1 MESKVRVSKH
11 HRQSKQHEIKDSLQ
25 RHLEQVHNQ
34 AGGGLKRK
42 YTSENSASK
51 KRRLTKKD
59 KPDRFYDLSVVSER
73 NLPKFRTKSTAYKVT
88 FKELEVRGL
97 PQILVTLQLLFQ
109 SLIKDMTEFMKTDD
123 LIRMSI
129 QCPELDFPITIPFM
143 KVAQLSAETM
153 LREIERVL
161 QSYEQFVLDSS
172 LEIEITHVDMPKG
185 SGRKTC
191 KFVDIERFL
200 KDKKCIIQIQNYD
213 ELCCARALVTAKANI
228 DKHPKWEDIRKGRLI
243 QKQLALELHEK
254 ANIPLKACDLEDIKQ
269 FQSVMKDCQINV
281 VSQQH
286 FNGIIFQ
293 GPEAEKK
300 IYLYHH
306 NEHYD
311 VITSM
316 PAFLNRSY
324 YCSTCQKGYQ
334 NKEEHKCNNICT
346 SCHKI
351 HDKENKDWIYCKD
364 CNRYFQGDVCFQL
377 HAKKT
382 SQGRSTCTSYYR
394 CTECGQSIN
403 RKMHKKVHQCGEVYC
418 KTCKDYFQPGHLCFM
433 MPLQDGKKL
442 SSIADDDTKLK
453 RNTQDEDPLQVYIF
467 FDFECTQDDLVQC
480 EQGYERSDDSL
491 KCKNCKKSRCGVYE
505 HKPNLCVVHRVC
517 SYCLEHNVNASS
529 TCDTCGKNEIIFSGP
544 NTNDEFCQWL
554 FSGENNGATVLC
566 HNFKGYDSF
575 PILSY
580 LYKNGILPKI
590 IPSGAKNM
598 SVEIPACNIRMIDSL
613 NFLPS
618 ALSKLPK
625 MFGLDELQKG
635 YFPHLFNRQ
644 ENQSVVLEHLPD
656 IKYYNPDGMKVD
668 DREIFLEWYAANAH
682 KKFDFKLE
690 LLKYC
695 QSDVDILRRCCLKFR
710 RLFMAMTTIDSNK
723 DGIDPFEK
731 CITIASACN
740 LVFRKNFL
748 RPETIGIIPAQG
760 YNPEEKHSIKA
771 LKWLRYVSKSK
782 GIHIQHARNGGEK
795 CIGDYRVDG
804 YHKSED
810 GEEIV
815 FEYHG
820 CFWHG
825 CSKCY
830 SKQTVNTVNKMSM
843 ADLHQRT
850 LEKKNYLENQ
860 GYEYISKWECDF
872 DKEIIENIDI
882 KTFVDSVN
890 YVTPL
895 EPRNAFSGG
904 RTEAFKLYHEAKD
917 GEQIKYYDVTSLY
930 PFINKTGKVVLGHPT
945 IITENFDDISKYEGL
960 IKCCVQPP
968 RGLHI
973 PVLPAKINNKLMF
986 SLCRTCTEL
995 QQTTTCLHTNT
1006 ERAITGTWV
1015 TDELKMA
1022 INKGYILEKIYEV
1035 WHFNDVEQYD
1045 PKSKSGG
1052 IFTEYINTFLK
1063 MKQEASGWPSWC
1075 ETEAEKHKYVQ
1086 DYLEKEG
1093 IQLDY
1098 NKIKK
1103 NPGLRSLAKLMLN
1116 SFWGKFGQ
1124 RTNLPQVEYVSDP
1137 SVYFDMLTSDQQE
1150 VTCVNF
1156 VTDEMIEMRWR
1167 NKEEFIEVSGRTNVV
1182 IAAYTTAQA
1191 RLKLYSYLDK
1201 LGDRVLYADTDSV
1214 IFTAKQGEW
1223 EPPLG
1228 DYLGELTDEVPANN
1242 ITHFVTG
1249 GPKNYAYKLQKPYSD
1264 GNQTVCKVRGITLNY
1279 KNALSINFDAVKDMV
1294 TTSEKRNNNCS
1305 G

>member
-1 MESKVRVSKH
+1 MESKVHVSKH
-11 HRQSKQHEIKDSLQ
+11 HRHSKQHEMYECHICGKKFGRKYNLERHLLRHKDDELFQCNECGVLFSRKDNLQ
-25 RHLEQVHNQ
+25 RHLEQVHNYQ
-34 AGGGLKRK
+34 AGRGLKRK
-42 YTSENSASK
+42 VTSEKGATR
-51 KRRLTKKD
+51 KRRMTKKD
-59 KPDRFYDLSVVSER
+59 KPDRFYDLRVVSER
-73 NLPKFRTKSTAYKVT
+73 EPKFRTKSTTYKVT

-97 PQILVTLQLLFQ
+97 PQILKTLQLLFQ

-161 QSYEQFVLDSS
+161 QLYEQFVLDSS

-185 SGRKTC
+185 SGRKSC
-191 KFVDIERFL
+191 KFVDIGRFL
-200 KDKKCIIQIQNYD
+200 KDKKCIIQIQNND

-228 DKHPKWEDIRKGRLI
+228 DKHPKWESIRKGCKI
-243 QKQLALELHEK
+243 QQDMAIELHEK

-269 FQSVMKDCQINV
+269 FQRAMNDCQIHV
-281 VSQQH
+281 VSNEH

-311 VITSM
+311 VIRSM

-324 YCSTCQKGYQ
+324 YCNICQKGYQ
-334 NKEEHKCNNICT
+334 HKEEHKCNNICT

-351 HDKENKDWIYCKD
+351 HEVENKERIYCKD

-394 CTECGQSIN
+394 CKECGQSIN
-403 RKMHKKVHQCGEVYC
+403 RKMHKKEHQCGE
-418 KTCKDYFQPGHLCFM
+418 
-433 MPLQDGKKL
+433 
-442 SSIADDDTKLK
+442 
-453 RNTQDEDPLQVYIF
+453 
-467 FDFECTQDDLVQC
+467 DDLVQC

-505 HKPNLCVVHRVC
+505 HKPNLCVVHKVC
-517 SYCLEHNVNASS
+517 SDCFEHNVNSS
-529 TCDTCGKNEIIFSGP
+529 SRCDTCGKHEIIFSGP

-554 FSGENNGATVLC
+554 FSGENNGATILC

-598 SVEIPACNIRMIDSL
+598 SVEVPACNIRMIDSL

-668 DREIFLEWYAANAH
+668 DRELFLEWYAANAH

-710 RLFMAMTTIDSNK
+710 QLFMAMTTKDSNK

-782 GIHIQHARNGGEK
+782 GIHTQHARNGGEK
-795 CIGDYRVDG
+795 KIGDYRVDG
-804 YHKSED
+804 YHKND
-810 GEEIV
+810 NGEEIV

-830 SKQTVNTVNKMSM
+830 SKQTVNTVNKMTM

-850 LEKKNYLENQ
+850 LEKKSQIENQ
-860 GYEYISKWECDF
+860 GYKYISKWECEF

-904 RTEAFKLYHEAKD
+904 RTEAFNLYHEAKD
-917 GEQIKYYDVTSLY
+917 DEQIRYYDVTSLY

-945 IITENFDDISKYEGL
+945 IITENFDDISK
-960 IKCCVQPP
+960 
-968 RGLHI
+968 
-973 PVLPAKINNKLMF
+973 
-986 SLCRTCTEL
+986 TCTEL
-995 QQTTTCLHTNT
+995 QQTTTCLHTKN

-1015 TDELKMA
+1015 TDELKKA
-1022 INKGYILEKIYEV
+1022 KEKGYIVEQIYEV

-1075 ETEAEKHKYVQ
+1075 ITEKHRQKYIQ
-1086 DYLEKEG
+1086 DYFEKEG

-1098 NKIKK
+1098 KKIEK

-1167 NKEEFIEVSGRTNVV
+1167 NKEEFLETSGRTNVV

-1294 TTSEKRNNNCS
+1294 TTSEKKTITVVDEHKIIKIQKVVGLLLANRAKDYRIVFDKRVIVS
-1305 G
+1305 DYKTLPYGY

>member
-1 MESKVRVSKH
+1 MLSSFFGGGGGSRLSTGFGGGGGGYTSSLYTHSLVNHERGKMESKVPGSKH
-11 HRQSKQHEIKDSLQ
+11 HRQSKQHEMYKCDICGKNFGRKYNFE
-25 RHLEQVHNQ
+25 RHLLRHKDD
-34 AGGGLKRK
+34 ALYRKRK
-42 YTSENSASK
+42 VTTENGATK

-59 KPDRFYDLSVVSER
+59 KPDRFYDLRVVSER
-73 NLPKFRTKSTAYKVT
+73 NLPKFRTKSTAYKVS
-88 FKELEVRGL
+88 FKDIEVRGL
-97 PQILVTLQLLFQ
+97 PQILKMLQLLFQ

-185 SGRKTC
+185 SGRKSC
-191 KFVDIERFL
+191 KFVDIGRFL
-200 KDKKCIIQIQNYD
+200 KDKKCIIQIQNTD
-213 ELCCARALVTAKANI
+213 ELCCARALITAKANI

-243 QKQLALELHEK
+243 QKQLAIELHEK

-269 FQSVMKDCQINV
+269 FQSVMNDCQIHV

-403 RKMHKKVHQCGEVYC
+403 RKMHKKVHQCE
-418 KTCKDYFQPGHLCFM
+418 K
-433 MPLQDGKKL
+433 
-442 SSIADDDTKLK
+442 
-453 RNTQDEDPLQVYIF
+453 
-467 FDFECTQDDLVQC
+467 DDLVQC

-517 SYCLEHNVNASS
+517 SGCLEQNINSSS

-544 NTNDEFCQWL
+544 NTNAEFCQWL
-554 FSGENNGATVLC
+554 FSGENNGATFLC
-566 HNFKGYDSF
+566 HNFRGYDSF

-795 CIGDYRVDG
+795 NIGDYRVDG

-830 SKQTVNTVNKMSM
+830 SKQTVNTVNKMTM

-860 GYEYISKWECDF
+860 GYKYISKWECEF

-995 QQTTTCLHTNT
+995 QQTTTCLHTKT

-1015 TDELKMA
+1015 TDELKRPR
-1022 INKGYILEKIYEV
+1022 K
-1035 WHFNDVEQYD
+1035 
-1045 PKSKSGG
+1045 
-1052 IFTEYINTFLK
+1052 
-1063 MKQEASGWPSWC
+1063 
-1075 ETEAEKHKYVQ
+1075 
-1086 DYLEKEG
+1086 
-1093 IQLDY
+1093 
-1098 NKIKK
+1098 
-1103 NPGLRSLAKLMLN
+1103 
-1116 SFWGKFGQ
+1116 
-1124 RTNLPQVEYVSDP
+1124 
-1137 SVYFDMLTSDQQE
+1137 
-1150 VTCVNF
+1150 
-1156 VTDEMIEMRWR
+1156 
-1167 NKEEFIEVSGRTNVV
+1167 
-1182 IAAYTTAQA
+1182 
-1191 RLKLYSYLDK
+1191 
-1201 LGDRVLYADTDSV
+1201 
-1214 IFTAKQGEW
+1214 
-1223 EPPLG
+1223 
-1228 DYLGELTDEVPANN
+1228 
-1242 ITHFVTG
+1242 
-1249 GPKNYAYKLQKPYSD
+1249 
-1264 GNQTVCKVRGITLNY
+1264 RGT
-1279 KNALSINFDAVKDMV
+1279 
-1294 TTSEKRNNNCS
+1294 
-1305 G
+1305 

>member
-1 MESKVRVSKH
+1 M
-11 HRQSKQHEIKDSLQ
+11 
-25 RHLEQVHNQ
+25 N
-34 AGGGLKRK
+34 
-42 YTSENSASK
+42 
-51 KRRLTKKD
+51 
-59 KPDRFYDLSVVSER
+59 DLMIALNV
-73 NLPKFRTKSTAYKVT
+73 
-88 FKELEVRGL
+88 
-97 PQILVTLQLLFQ
+97 
-109 SLIKDMTEFMKTDD
+109 KT
-123 LIRMSI
+123 
-129 QCPELDFPITIPFM
+129 
-143 KVAQLSAETM
+143 V
-153 LREIERVL
+153 
-161 QSYEQFVLDSS
+161 
-172 LEIEITHVDMPKG
+172 
-185 SGRKTC
+185 
-191 KFVDIERFL
+191 
-200 KDKKCIIQIQNYD
+200 N
-213 ELCCARALVTAKANI
+213 
-228 DKHPKWEDIRKGRLI
+228 
-243 QKQLALELHEK
+243 
-254 ANIPLKACDLEDIKQ
+254 
-269 FQSVMKDCQINV
+269 
-281 VSQQH
+281 
-286 FNGIIFQ
+286 
-293 GPEAEKK
+293 
-300 IYLYHH
+300 
-306 NEHYD
+306 
-311 VITSM
+311 
-316 PAFLNRSY
+316 
-324 YCSTCQKGYQ
+324 
-334 NKEEHKCNNICT
+334 
-346 SCHKI
+346 
-351 HDKENKDWIYCKD
+351 
-364 CNRYFQGDVCFQL
+364 
-377 HAKKT
+377 
-382 SQGRSTCTSYYR
+382 
-394 CTECGQSIN
+394 
-403 RKMHKKVHQCGEVYC
+403 
-418 KTCKDYFQPGHLCFM
+418 
-433 MPLQDGKKL
+433 
-442 SSIADDDTKLK
+442 
-453 RNTQDEDPLQVYIF
+453 
-467 FDFECTQDDLVQC
+467 
-480 EQGYERSDDSL
+480 
-491 KCKNCKKSRCGVYE
+491 KSRYGVYE
-505 HKPNLCVVHRVC
+505 NKPNLCVVHRVC
-517 SYCLEHNVNASS
+517 SYCLGNNVNASS

-580 LYKNGILPKI
+580 LFRNGILPKI

-668 DREIFLEWYAANAH
+668 DREIFLEWYAANVH

-740 LVFRKNFL
+740 LVFRNNFL

-795 CIGDYRVDG
+795 YIGDYRVDG

-820 CFWHG
+820 CFSG
-825 CSKCY
+825 MGV
-830 SKQTVNTVNKMSM
+830 QN
-843 ADLHQRT
+843 
-850 LEKKNYLENQ
+850 
-860 GYEYISKWECDF
+860 
-872 DKEIIENIDI
+872 
-882 KTFVDSVN
+882 SVN
-890 YVTPL
+890 YVNPL

-968 RGLHI
+968 HGLHI

-1022 INKGYILEKIYEV
+1022 INKG
-1035 WHFNDVEQYD
+1035 
-1045 PKSKSGG
+1045 
-1052 IFTEYINTFLK
+1052 
-1063 MKQEASGWPSWC
+1063 
-1075 ETEAEKHKYVQ
+1075 
-1086 DYLEKEG
+1086 
-1093 IQLDY
+1093 
-1098 NKIKK
+1098 
-1103 NPGLRSLAKLMLN
+1103 
-1116 SFWGKFGQ
+1116 FWGKFGQ

-1191 RLKLYSYLDK
+1191 RLKRYSYLDK

-1228 DYLGELTDEVPANN
+1228 DYL
-1242 ITHFVTG
+1242 
-1249 GPKNYAYKLQKPYSD
+1249 
-1264 GNQTVCKVRGITLNY
+1264 
-1279 KNALSINFDAVKDMV
+1279 
-1294 TTSEKRNNNCS
+1294 
-1305 G
+1305 